1 MFQKRFGFGSGLFLD
16 EGAAGA
22 GQASDTTTENSTGAA
37 GNGDQA
43 AANADQA
50 GDGDKDKG
58 KQSTKVTFTPEQQAA
73 VDLIVKERLEREHKK
88 SEANAEK
95 ARKAA
100 EEEALVKNKEFETLA
115 EARKTKVGELEAQI
129 AELTPFKDQAEKYK
143 AAMEKIVK
151 TQVDKLPAAIKT
163 LLERLDPIEKM
174 QYIADHAKELN
185 IEVIAVP
192 ETETSDSNNK
202 LNEEAQAKAK
212 KNNATMVK
220 SFLSG

>member
-1 MFQKRFGFGSGLFLD
+1 MFIKRFGFGNGLFLD
-16 EGAAGA
+16 DSAAGG

-37 GNGDQA
+37 GEGDQA
-43 AANADQA
+43 KANADQA
-50 GDGDKDKG
+50 GDDKDKG
-58 KQSTKVTFTPEQQAA
+58 KQTTKVTFTSEQQAA
-73 VDLIVKERLEREHKK
+73 VDQIVKERLEREHKK

-115 EARKTKVGELEAQI
+115 ETRKTKVSELEAQI
-129 AELTPFKDQAEKYK
+129 AELAPFKKQAEDYK

-151 TQVDKLPAAIKT
+151 TQVDKLPAPIKS

-185 IEVIAVP
+185 IEVIGVP
-192 ETETSDSNNK
+192 ETETNDSNNK
-202 LNEEAQAKAK
+202 LSEEAQAKAK
-212 KNNATMVK
+212 KNNASMVK